1 MAELHKIK
9 ICNIG
14 LATKSI
20 LHILKNIKGIKM
32 HKTLKQILIGATVV
46 AFTAC
51 GGGGSTGETVQQLE
65 GNLTITI
72 VKVDK
77 QANTARI
84 HIVTDINEAAYVFDN
99 NKLISMDEGT
109 VSDGYIIIRSGKHL
123 IKVCSDEPGII
134 CSFEQG
140 ILVSHNV
147 DADAYK
153 KYNIEESSGGLTTD
167 GNQLIYGT
175 NNGSI
180 YSLDLGSEE
189 SSLLV
194 EASDNSRVGG
204 LTYFD
209 ANTYYFSNTDTGYIR
224 KIHID
229 DSSIINIATLPFPDG
244 LDLFNQKLYAVTT
257 DRSGLLTIMDLK
269 GNKKGTLE
277 TNIPDITGIAHTAK
291 NLYILSED
299 GNIFQVNPNTGASN
313 QIFTNDNLFTKGN
326 NNNGLEA
333 ITILNNYVYVSYID
347 DVSIYKIDIDLL
359 DYE

>member
-1 MAELHKIK
+1 
-9 ICNIG
+9 
-14 LATKSI
+14 
-20 LHILKNIKGIKM
+20 M
-32 HKTLKQILIGATVV
+32 HQTLKQILIGATVV

-51 GGGGSTGETVQQLE
+51 GDGGNTGEEVQQLE

-72 VKVDK
+72 DNVDK
-77 QANTARI
+77 QTNTARI

-99 NKLISMDEGT
+99 NKLTSMDEGT

-123 IKVCSDEPGII
+123 IKVCSDEPGVI

-147 DADAYK
+147 DADTYQ
-153 KYNIEESSGGLTTD
+153 KYNIEETSAGLTTN

-175 NNGSI
+175 MSGNI
-180 YSLDLGSEE
+180 YSLDLGSKK

-194 EASDNSRVGG
+194 ETLDNSMIGG
-204 LTYFD
+204 LTYFN
-209 ANTYYFSNTDTGYIR
+209 ANTYYFSRTFGGNIGKIDISNNTSED
-224 KIHID
+224 
-229 DSSIINIATLPFPDG
+229 IARLPFPDG
-244 LDLFNQKLYAVTT
+244 LDLFNQKLYVVTN
-257 DRSGLLTIMDLK
+257 DSSGLLTILDLD
-269 GNKKGTLE
+269 GKKTGTLK

-299 GNIFQVNPNTGASN
+299 GNIFQVNPNTGESN

-326 NNNGLEA
+326 NNYGLEA
-333 ITILNNYVYVSYID
+333 ITILNNYLYVSYID
-347 DVSIYKIDIDLL
+347 DVSIYKIDINLL